1 MNKEEYMKEAQ
12 GLLDFIDAS
21 PSCFHAVDNIRKEL
35 EGCKDRKGNKDHGGY
50 TELKESEDWDLKA
63 GKGYYVT
70 RNASSIIAFRMP
82 KSLKA
87 DEIKGFS
94 IAAAH
99 SDSPALKIKNDGEII
114 LEDKYLKLNVEKY
127 GGMLMAPWLD
137 RPLSIAGRVYIQGRK
152 GIEERLIN
160 IDRDLLI
167 IPNVAIHMN
176 RDVNDGYKWS
186 VKTDMQ
192 PLMCAT
198 TPDGRPEKGVLN
210 RLIAK
215 AAGVK
220 EDKILSTD
228 LFLYPRV
235 KPAFL
240 GADNEM
246 IAARAL
252 DDLECAYALV
262 SGLLY
267 SDDKDRRESRELNT
281 MHENVRKKNNVNGN
295 NLKASIPLCCI
306 FDNEETGSLSRQGAD
321 SDFLH
326 DVLYRIAAC
335 LRQYNI
341 KTDKAGNLNKKSLA
355 DKEALIDYAKNE
367 SGEDTNITL
376 MKLLA
381 RSIMISADNAHA
393 LHPNHPEYADA
404 TDRPVLNGGV
414 VIKFNAAQKYT
425 TDAYSYA
432 LIKDLAKKTDVPLQ
446 TYSNRPDIAGGST
459 LGNLSGRH
467 VSIPSVDIGLAQLA
481 MHSCYE
487 TAGTY
492 DVGYLTKLITGFF
505 VE

>member
-1 MNKEEYMKEAQ
+1 MNKEEYMNEARE
-12 GLLDFIDAS
+12 LLDFIYAS
-21 PSCFHAVDNIRKEL
+21 PSPFHAVENIRKEL
-35 EGCKDRKGNKDHGGY
+35 EGCRDHAEDKDHAGY
-50 TELKESEDWDLKA
+50 TELKEDEDWNLKA

-70 RNASSIIAFRMP
+70 RNSSSIIAFRMP
-82 KSLKA
+82 KSL
-87 DEIKGFS
+87 DVNEIKGFN

-137 RPLSIAGRVYIQGRK
+137 RPLSIAGRIFVQGKK
-152 GIEERLIN
+152 GVEERLVN

-176 RDVNDGYKWS
+176 RDVNDGYKFN

-192 PLMCAT
+192 PLMCAP
-198 TPDGRPEKGVLN
+198 TPDGKPDKGVLN

-240 GADNEM
+240 GAENEM

-262 SGLLY
+262 RGLLC
-267 SDDKDRRESRELNT
+267 SDDKERR
-281 MHENVRKKNNVNGN
+281 
-295 NLKASIPLCCI
+295 ASSKPIPVCCI

-335 LRQYNI
+335 LGQSESN
-341 KTDKAGNLNKKSLA
+341 A
-355 DKEALIDYAKNE
+355 DTKDA
-367 SGEDTNITL
+367 NITL

-381 RSIMISADNAHA
+381 GSFMISADNAHA

-404 TDRPVLNGGV
+404 TNRPVLNGGV
-414 VIKFNAAQKYT
+414 VVKFNAAQKYT
-425 TDAYSYA
+425 TDAYSHA
-432 LIKDLAKKTDVPLQ
+432 FIKDLAKKAEVPLQ

-467 VSIPSVDIGLAQLA
+467 VSIPSADIGLAQLA

-492 DVGYLTKLITGFF
+492 DVGYLIRLLSEFYCMKG
-505 VE
+505 